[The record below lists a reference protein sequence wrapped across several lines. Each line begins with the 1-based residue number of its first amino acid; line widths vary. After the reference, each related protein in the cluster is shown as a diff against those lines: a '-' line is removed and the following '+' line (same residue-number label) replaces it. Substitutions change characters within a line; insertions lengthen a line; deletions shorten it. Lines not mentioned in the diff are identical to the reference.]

1 MNYWWEYNDVA
12 TMRNTI
18 KFIKKLK
25 MELAYDLEIPLLGI
39 YLKKI
44 KTLIQKDLRVP
55 MITTA

>member
-25 MELAYDLEIPLLGI
+25 MELPYDLEIPLLGI

>member
-1 MNYWWEYNDVA
+1 
-12 TMRNTI
+12 MRNTI